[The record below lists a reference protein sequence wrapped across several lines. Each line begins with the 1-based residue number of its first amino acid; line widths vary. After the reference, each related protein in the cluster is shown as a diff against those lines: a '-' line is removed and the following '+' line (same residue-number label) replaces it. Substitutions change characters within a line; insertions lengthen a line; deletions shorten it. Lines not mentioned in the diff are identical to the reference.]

1 MRKDEHQMSNLDQ
14 YKKDLA
20 SLIATGEHLQLS
32 IKAECYPE
40 QFESSVKKKFGA
52 KAKEII
58 ADLPPLEL
66 RGPLVECFAG

>member
-1 MRKDEHQMSNLDQ
+1 MRLFDETAPQTE
-14 YKKDLA
+14 
-20 SLIATGEHLQLS
+20 LIPNFLRRFVVGLS
-32 IKAECYPE
+32 PSEDIGAPRTCKRNG
-40 QFESSVKKKFGA
+40 GA